1 MCLQGD
7 FFYLSNLKEKIRSIQ
22 MIYKLTE
29 NLVPVSVQEDINEL
43 SDKLANGDITL
54 GELENK
60 DQFVVEVI
68 QKAKNR
74 I

>member
-1 MCLQGD
+1 MNQETKVANELQ
-7 FFYLSNLKEKIRSIQ
+7 K
-22 MIYKLTE
+22 MLTE
-29 NLVPVSVQEDINEL
+29 NLVPVSVQEDINAL

-60 DQFVVEVI
+60 DQFIVEVI

-74 I
+74 IG